1 MLIRVCLN
9 IGLPVL
15 PLAIVALLA
24 RLLNWRRRFID
35 LLGDGQLYFLS
46 ISLCGVFAFDAL
58 EQGKLHRDWF
68 LVALFGT
75 ILLSCLYTASIF
87 ILHSDFEAMKIE
99 EFRLANS
106 RKLAWCSIWATLF
119 TLAIIFYIRWNL
131 NLF

>member
-1 MLIRVCLN
+1 MLIWVCLN
-9 IGLPVL
+9 VGLPVL
-15 PLAIVALLA
+15 PLSIVALLA
-24 RLLNWRRRFID
+24 WLLNWRRRFID

-58 EQGKLHRDWF
+58 DHGMFNGDWF
-68 LVALFGT
+68 LLALFGT

-99 EFRLANS
+99 QFREANS

-119 TLAIIFYIRWNL
+119 TFAIIFYIRWNL